1 MNETPV
7 PSAFLDASVLYPALL
22 RDLLIRLALH
32 GVFRA
37 RWSAAVQDEW
47 VSALVRNRP
56 DIPQARI
63 ERTRRL
69 MDTRI
74 NDAIVEG
81 YEHRIDALTLPDAND
96 RHVLAAAIHAE
107 ARAIVTVNLRDF
119 PDAVLAGFNI
129 EAVHP
134 DVFLLG
140 LLESDQAQVMTVLRL
155 LRLLR
160 ASLKNP
166 TYTAANLLAG
176 MKRQGLTATADAL
189 GAVVDAL

>member
-119 PDAVLAGFNI
+119 PDAVRAGFNI